1 MEYSELVKMLE
12 DLVRLPI
19 YNVIGKLKEDTPILL
34 TTIEGNVGISALVEN
49 KLRVLTKEPIASSAV
64 PKSHLDFLPFTR
76 DVEKGK
82 ELHSIYIVNLK
93 GEEYEVASPR
103 LRIFSLAY
111 DENKIAFIGSSQN
124 ESALY
129 VIEGGKIR
137 KIANVPP
144 FSEVAD
150 LNGDYIVGS
159 GVLKGNPKSQE
170 FFVADLSGDFKI
182 FTPKEGGSIN
192 TAYYIKD
199 NKIYVISDYENPG
212 ESYWVY
218 TFDFQKY
225 ERVEFPEKDIYNYKP
240 VELYYDPEDLIIIA
254 KKDGQSKLFFN
265 GKALNTPEGTI
276 RGATRIGDEIY
287 FSHSSL
293 VIPYKVY
300 KLNLGENKT
309 PEVVINNK
317 EIVGGGEK
325 KVEYVKIKNGEVKVP
340 TWIIR
345 TTSKVGIVYV
355 HGGPWGEVENSWNLL
370 IAPLVNAGFTV
381 IAPNFRG
388 STGYGSKFN
397 LMDVGDPGGGDLSDV
412 IKVRDY
418 ATQFVEKVGIMGYS
432 YGGYMTLLALGKSPD
447 KWDFGIAGASVADW
461 VEMYELSDSFFK
473 SFIEI
478 LFMGKNLELM
488 KDRSPIT
495 YVNNVKAPL
504 CIIHSQNDTRTPLVP
519 VLRYVQELQKGGKTF
534 EFHVIP
540 NLGHAIYKIDDAI
553 DLLLPALIFLKK
565 LFG

>member
-1 MEYSELVKMLE
+1 MEYSELVRILE

-19 YNVIGKLKEDTPILL
+19 YGIIGKLKDTPILL
-34 TTIEGNVGISALVEN
+34 STVEGKVSISALMGD
-49 KLRVLTKEPIASSAV
+49 KLRVLTKEPIASSAI
-64 PKSHLDFLPFTR
+64 PKSHLDFVPFAR

-93 GEEYEVASPR
+93 GEEYEVASPK

-111 DENKIAFIGSSQN
+111 DEKNIAFIGSSQS
-124 ESALY
+124 ESSLY

-144 FSEVAD
+144 FSFVTD
-150 LNGDYIVGS
+150 LNGEYIIGS

-170 FFVADLSGDFKI
+170 FFVADLSGNIRI
-182 FTPKEGGSIN
+182 FTPKDGSIN

-199 NKIYVISDYENPG
+199 NKIYIISDYENPG
-212 ESYWVY
+212 ESYWIY

-225 ERVEFPEKDIYNYKP
+225 ERVEFSEKDIYNYKA
-240 VELYYDPEDLIIIA
+240 VELYYNPEDLLIIA
-254 KKDGQSKLFFN
+254 KRDGQSKLFFN
-265 GKALNTPEGTI
+265 GKMLNTLDGTI
-276 RGATRIGDEIY
+276 NGATKIGDNVY
-287 FSHSSL
+287 FAHSSL
-293 VIPYKVY
+293 VTPYRVY
-300 KLNLGENKT
+300 KLNLRNNKT
-309 PEVVINNK
+309 EVIISNREVDI
-317 EIVGGGEK
+317 G
-325 KVEYVKIKNGEVKVP
+325 KVEYVKIRNGDIEVP

-345 TTSKVGIVYV
+345 ANKPTKIGIVYV
-355 HGGPWGEVENSWNLL
+355 HGGPWAEVDNGWDLL
-370 IAPLVNAGFTV
+370 IAPLVYAGFNV
-381 IAPNFRG
+381 IAPNYRG
-388 STGYGSKFN
+388 STGYGSRFN
-397 LMDVGDPGGGDLSDV
+397 LMNIGDPGGGDLSDV
-412 IKVRDY
+412 VRARDY
-418 ATQFVEKVGIMGYS
+418 AIENGIAEKIGIMGYS
-432 YGGYMTLLALGKSPD
+432 YGGYMTLLALGKLPD

-461 VEMYELSDSFFK
+461 VEMYDLSDSFFK
-473 SFIEI
+473 SLMEVLFI
-478 LFMGKNLELM
+478 GKNLDLM
-488 KDRSPIT
+488 KNRSPIS

-540 NLGHAIYKIDDAI
+540 NLGHTIYKIDDAI

>member
-1 MEYSELVKMLE
+1 MEYSELVRILE

-19 YNVIGKLKEDTPILL
+19 YGIIGKLKDTPILL
-34 TTIEGNVGISALVEN
+34 STVEGKVSISALMGD
-49 KLRVLTKEPIASSAV
+49 KLRVLTKEPIASSAI
-64 PKSHLDFLPFTR
+64 PKSHLDFVPFAR

-93 GEEYEVASPR
+93 GEEYEVASPK

-111 DENKIAFIGSSQN
+111 DEKNIAFIGSSQS
-124 ESALY
+124 ESSLY

-144 FSEVAD
+144 FSFVTD
-150 LNGDYIVGS
+150 LNGEYIIGS

-170 FFVADLSGDFKI
+170 FFVADLSGNIRI
-182 FTPKEGGSIN
+182 FTPKDGSIN

-199 NKIYVISDYENPG
+199 NKIYIISDYENPG
-212 ESYWVY
+212 ESYWIY

-225 ERVEFPEKDIYNYKP
+225 ERVEFSEKDIYNYKA
-240 VELYYDPEDLIIIA
+240 VELYYNPEDLLIIA
-254 KKDGQSKLFFN
+254 KRDGQSKLFFN
-265 GKALNTPEGTI
+265 GKMLNTLDGTI
-276 RGATRIGDEIY
+276 NGATKIGDNVY
-287 FSHSSL
+287 FAHSSL
-293 VIPYKVY
+293 VTPYRVY
-300 KLNLGENKT
+300 KLNLRNNKT
-309 PEVVINNK
+309 EVIISNREVDI
-317 EIVGGGEK
+317 G
-325 KVEYVKIKNGEVKVP
+325 KVEYVKIRNGDIEVP

-345 TTSKVGIVYV
+345 ANKPTKIGIVYV
-355 HGGPWGEVENSWNLL
+355 HGGPWAEVDNGWDLL
-370 IAPLVNAGFTV
+370 IAPLVYAGFNV
-381 IAPNFRG
+381 IAPNYRG
-388 STGYGSKFN
+388 STGYGSRFN
-397 LMDVGDPGGGDLSDV
+397 LMNIGDPGGGDLSDV
-412 IKVRDY
+412 VRARDY
-418 ATQFVEKVGIMGYS
+418 AIENGIAEKIGIMGYS
-432 YGGYMTLLALGKSPD
+432 YGGYMTLLALGKLPD

-461 VEMYELSDSFFK
+461 VEMYDLSDSFFK
-473 SFIEI
+473 SFMEV
-478 LFMGKNLELM
+478 LFIGKNLDLM
-488 KDRSPIT
+488 KNRSPIS

-540 NLGHAIYKIDDAI
+540 NLGHTIYKIDDAI

>member
-1 MEYSELVKMLE
+1 MEYSELVRVLE

-19 YNVIGKLKEDTPILL
+19 YGIIGKLKDTPILL
-34 TTIEGNVGISALVEN
+34 STVEGKVSISALIED
-49 KLRVLTKEPIASSAV
+49 KLRVLTKEPIASSAI
-64 PKSHLDFLPFTR
+64 PKSHLDFVPFTR

-93 GEEYEVASPR
+93 GEEYEVASPK

-111 DENKIAFIGSSQN
+111 DEKNIAFIGSSQS
-124 ESALY
+124 ESSLY

-144 FSEVAD
+144 FSFVTD
-150 LNGDYIVGS
+150 LNGEYIIGS

-170 FFVADLSGDFKI
+170 FFVADLSGNIRI
-182 FTPKEGGSIN
+182 FTPKDGSIN

-199 NKIYVISDYENPG
+199 NKIYIISDYENPG

-225 ERVEFPEKDIYNYKP
+225 ERVEFSEKDIYNYKA
-240 VELYYDPEDLIIIA
+240 VELYYNPEDLLIIA
-254 KKDGQSKLFFN
+254 KRDGQSKLFFN
-265 GKALNTPEGTI
+265 GKMLNTLDGTI
-276 RGATRIGDEIY
+276 SGATKIGDNVY
-287 FSHSSL
+287 FAHSSL
-293 VIPYKVY
+293 VTPYRVY
-300 KLNLGENKT
+300 KLNLRNNKT
-309 PEVVINNK
+309 EVIISNREVDI
-317 EIVGGGEK
+317 G
-325 KVEYVKIKNGEVKVP
+325 KVEYVKIRNGDIEVP

-345 TTSKVGIVYV
+345 ANKPTKIGIVYV
-355 HGGPWGEVENSWNLL
+355 HGGPWAEVDNGWDLL
-370 IAPLVNAGFTV
+370 IAPLVYAGFNV
-381 IAPNFRG
+381 IAPNYRG

-397 LMDVGDPGGGDLSDV
+397 LMNIGDPGGGDLSDV
-412 IKVRDY
+412 VRARDY
-418 ATQFVEKVGIMGYS
+418 AIENGIAEKIGIMGYS
-432 YGGYMTLLALGKSPD
+432 YGGYMTLLALGKLPD

-461 VEMYELSDSFFK
+461 VEMYDLSDSFFK
-473 SFIEI
+473 SFMEV
-478 LFMGKNLELM
+478 LFMGKNLDLM

-540 NLGHAIYKIDDAI
+540 NLGHTIYKIDDAI

>member
-1 MEYSELVKMLE
+1 MEYSELVRILE

-19 YNVIGKLKEDTPILL
+19 YGIIGKLKDTPILL
-34 TTIEGNVGISALVEN
+34 STVEGKVSISALIGD
-49 KLRVLTKEPIASSAV
+49 KLRVLTKEPIASSAI
-64 PKSHLDFLPFTR
+64 PKSHLDFVPFTR

-82 ELHSIYIVNLK
+82 ELHSIHIVNLK
-93 GEEYEVASPR
+93 GEEYEVASPK

-111 DENKIAFIGSSQN
+111 DEKNIAFIGSSQS
-124 ESALY
+124 ESSLY

-144 FSEVAD
+144 FSFVTD
-150 LNGDYIVGS
+150 LNGEYIIGS

-170 FFVADLSGDFKI
+170 FFVADLSGNISI
-182 FTPKEGGSIN
+182 FTPKDGSIN

-199 NKIYVISDYENPG
+199 NKIYIISDYENPG

-225 ERVEFPEKDIYNYKP
+225 ERVEFPEKDIYNYKA
-240 VELYYDPEDLIIIA
+240 VELYYNPEDLLIIA
-254 KKDGQSKLFFN
+254 KRDGQSKLFFN
-265 GKALNTPEGTI
+265 GKMLNTLDGTI
-276 RGATRIGDEIY
+276 RGATKIGDNVY
-287 FSHSSL
+287 FAHSSL
-293 VIPYKVY
+293 ATPYRVY
-300 KLNLGENKT
+300 KLNLRNNKT
-309 PEVVINNK
+309 EVIISNK
-317 EIVGGGEK
+317 EVDIG
-325 KVEYVKIKNGEVKVP
+325 KVEYVKIRNGDIEVP

-345 TTSKVGIVYV
+345 ANKPTKIGIVYV
-355 HGGPWGEVENSWNLL
+355 HGGPWAEVDNGWNLL
-370 IAPLVNAGFTV
+370 IAPLVYAGFNV
-381 IAPNFRG
+381 VAPNYRG

-397 LMDVGDPGGGDLSDV
+397 LMNIGDPGGGDLSDV
-412 IKVRDY
+412 VRARDY
-418 ATQFVEKVGIMGYS
+418 AIENGIAEKIGIMGYS
-432 YGGYMTLLALGKSPD
+432 YGGYITLLALGKLPD

-461 VEMYELSDSFFK
+461 VEMYDLSDSFFK
-473 SFIEI
+473 SFMEV
-478 LFMGKNLELM
+478 LFMGKNLDLM

>member
-1 MEYSELVKMLE
+1 MEYSELVRILE

-19 YNVIGKLKEDTPILL
+19 YGIIGKLKDTPILL
-34 TTIEGNVGISALVEN
+34 STVEGKVSISALMGD
-49 KLRVLTKEPIASSAV
+49 KLRVLTKEPIASSAI
-64 PKSHLDFLPFTR
+64 PKSHLDFVPFAR

-93 GEEYEVASPR
+93 GEEYEVASPK

-111 DENKIAFIGSSQN
+111 DEKNIAFIGSSQS
-124 ESALY
+124 ESSLY

-144 FSEVAD
+144 FSFVTD
-150 LNGDYIVGS
+150 LNGEYIIGS

-170 FFVADLSGDFKI
+170 FFVADLSGNIRI
-182 FTPKEGGSIN
+182 FTPKDGSIN

-199 NKIYVISDYENPG
+199 NKIYIISDYENPG
-212 ESYWVY
+212 ESYWIY

-225 ERVEFPEKDIYNYKP
+225 ERVEFSEKDIYNYKA
-240 VELYYDPEDLIIIA
+240 VELYYNPEDLLIIA
-254 KKDGQSKLFFN
+254 KRDGQSKLFFN
-265 GKALNTPEGTI
+265 GKMLNTLDGTI
-276 RGATRIGDEIY
+276 NGATKIGDNVY
-287 FSHSSL
+287 FAHSSL
-293 VIPYKVY
+293 VTPYRVY
-300 KLNLGENKT
+300 KLNLRNNKT
-309 PEVVINNK
+309 EVIISNREVDIGK
-317 EIVGGGEK
+317 A
-325 KVEYVKIKNGEVKVP
+325 EYVKIRNGDIEVP

-345 TTSKVGIVYV
+345 ANKPTKIGIVYV
-355 HGGPWGEVENSWNLL
+355 HGGPWAEVDNGWDLL
-370 IAPLVNAGFTV
+370 IAPLVYAGFNV
-381 IAPNFRG
+381 IAPNYRG
-388 STGYGSKFN
+388 STGYGSRFN
-397 LMDVGDPGGGDLSDV
+397 LMNIGDPGGGDLSDV
-412 IKVRDY
+412 VRARDY
-418 ATQFVEKVGIMGYS
+418 AIENGIAEKIGIMGYS
-432 YGGYMTLLALGKSPD
+432 YGGYMTLLALGKLPD

-461 VEMYELSDSFFK
+461 VEMYDLSDSFFK
-473 SFIEI
+473 SFMEV
-478 LFMGKNLELM
+478 LFIGKNLDLM
-488 KDRSPIT
+488 KNRSPIS

-540 NLGHAIYKIDDAI
+540 NLGHTIYKIDDAI

>member
-1 MEYSELVKMLE
+1 MEYSELVRILE

-19 YNVIGKLKEDTPILL
+19 YGIIGKLKDTPILL
-34 TTIEGNVGISALVEN
+34 STVEGKVSISALIGD
-49 KLRVLTKEPIASSAV
+49 KLRVLTKESIASSAI
-64 PKSHLDFLPFTR
+64 PKSHLDFVPFTR
-76 DVEKGK
+76 DIEKGK
-82 ELHSIYIVNLK
+82 ELHSIHIVNLK
-93 GEEYEVASPR
+93 GEEYEVASPK

-111 DENKIAFIGSSQN
+111 DEKNIAFIGSSQS
-124 ESALY
+124 ESSLY

-144 FSEVAD
+144 FSFVTD
-150 LNGDYIVGS
+150 LNGEYIIGS

-170 FFVADLSGDFKI
+170 FFVADLSGNIRI
-182 FTPKEGGSIN
+182 FTPKDGSIN

-199 NKIYVISDYENPG
+199 NKIYIISDYENPG

-225 ERVEFPEKDIYNYKP
+225 ERVEFSEKDIYNYKA
-240 VELYYDPEDLIIIA
+240 VELYYNPEDLLIIA
-254 KKDGQSKLFFN
+254 KRDGQSKLFFN
-265 GKALNTPEGTI
+265 GKMLNTLDGTI
-276 RGATRIGDEIY
+276 SGATKIGDNVY
-287 FSHSSL
+287 FAHSSL
-293 VIPYKVY
+293 ATPYRVY
-300 KLNLGENKT
+300 KLNLRNNKT
-309 PEVVINNK
+309 EVIISNK
-317 EIVGGGEK
+317 EVDIG
-325 KVEYVKIKNGEVKVP
+325 KVEYVKIRNGDIEVP

-345 TTSKVGIVYV
+345 ANKPTKIGIVYV
-355 HGGPWGEVENSWNLL
+355 HGGPWAEVDNGWDLL
-370 IAPLVNAGFTV
+370 IAPLVYAGFNV
-381 IAPNFRG
+381 VAPNYRG

-397 LMDVGDPGGGDLSDV
+397 LMDIGDPGGGDLSDV
-412 IKVRDY
+412 VRARDY
-418 ATQFVEKVGIMGYS
+418 AIENGIAEKIGIMGYS
-432 YGGYMTLLALGKSPD
+432 YGGYMTLLALGKLPD

-461 VEMYELSDSFFK
+461 VEMYDLSDSFFK
-473 SFIEI
+473 SFMEV
-478 LFMGKNLELM
+478 LFMAKNLDLM

-519 VLRYVQELQKGGKTF
+519 VLRYVQELQKGWKTF

-540 NLGHAIYKIDDAI
+540 NLGHTIYKIDDAI